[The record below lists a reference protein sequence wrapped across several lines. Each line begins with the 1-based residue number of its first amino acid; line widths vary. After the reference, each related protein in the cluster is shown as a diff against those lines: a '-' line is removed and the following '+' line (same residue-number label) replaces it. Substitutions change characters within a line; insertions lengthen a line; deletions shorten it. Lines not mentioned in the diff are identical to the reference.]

1 HSPANSLVVPCV
13 AAALP
18 GAPILPLVRDG
29 PGAAVSHAEQPW
41 LAAASAATGRRGRG
55 GQLHGPGARWWVEA
69 ERRAE
74 FALVPDIV
82 RSAWCWRRFTEAAL
96 DGTGRLAAG
105 GAGRGRGEAVGSGAA
120 GHRRPR
126 AAFPG
131 RPAG

>member
-41 LAAASAATGRRGRG
+41 LAAASAAAGRRGGG

-96 DGTGRLAAG
+96 DGTGRL
-105 GAGRGRGEAVGSGAA
+105 
-120 GHRRPR
+120 
-126 AAFPG
+126 
-131 RPAG
+131 PAGCAVEVRYEAMVSEPAATARLLADFL